1 MNNKL
6 LLKYL
11 SVIVF
16 AGIIAFSG
24 YRVFKGDGATEEYL
38 FSNKEVPP
46 VEEEKKEEE
55 PVETEEEYVILTRVT
70 YNDSYRTTIRLY
82 STGKLEQSAIKEAT
96 TASNVQKEVFV
107 NIGDMSEQDLTTIKQ
122 TLDVMSQEKFK
133 QDNFSESYGITIR
146 LSKKD
151 KILYSAEYFN
161 QASVD
166 ILYNIIKK
174 Y

>member
-16 AGIIAFSG
+16 VGIIAFSG
-24 YRVFKGDGATEEYL
+24 YRVFKGNGATEEYL
-38 FSNKEVPP
+38 FSD
-46 VEEEKKEEE
+46 KEEPPAEEQKKDE
-55 PVETEEEYVILTRVT
+55 PVETKEEYVILTRVT
-70 YNDSYRTTIRLY
+70 YKDSYCTTIRLY
-82 STGKLEQSAIKEAT
+82 STGKLEQSSIKEAT
-96 TASNVQKEVFV
+96 TASSVQKETFV
-107 NIGDMSEQDLTTIKQ
+107 NIGNMSEEDLSTIKN
-122 TLDVMSQEKFK
+122 TLDVMSQENFK

-161 QASVD
+161 QNSVD